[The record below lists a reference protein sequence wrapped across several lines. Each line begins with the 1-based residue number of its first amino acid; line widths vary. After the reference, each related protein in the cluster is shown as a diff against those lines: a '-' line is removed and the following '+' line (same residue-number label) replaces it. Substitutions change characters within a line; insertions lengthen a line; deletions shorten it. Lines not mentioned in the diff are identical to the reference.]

1 LHFRKLI
8 FVTAALAAAV
18 FVFGILSLPPASL
31 SLANHFSDGTV
42 PGIIHVHTSRS
53 DGRGTATEVAA
64 VGARAGLKFVV
75 FTDHGDATTTPDPP
89 VYRSGVLCLDAVEI
103 STQGGHY
110 LALDM
115 PAAPYPLGGD
125 PRDVVEDVKRLG
137 GFGIVAHP
145 ESPKPALM
153 WQAWDAPFDGIE
165 WINPDT
171 SWRVRLQGGWSSRW
185 SMLAALATYPIRP
198 AETMARLLGGTA
210 LHVDRW
216 QAVALTRRVVILA
229 GADAHANLA
238 FGNGDPIDNR
248 FSLPLPGYEA
258 SFRTMSVHASLEG
271 SLTGNPTTDAGMV
284 MRALRAGRAYVA
296 IDGLATPPSFEFSAT
311 GGDETVGQGDGL
323 VRTGPVTLRVKSNA
337 PPSYTTVVWHSDKLL
352 ASFNGKTEI
361 SQTVDRPGVYRIEIT
376 APSKYGPSP
385 WLISNPIYVG
395 LPHPAS
401 PSRPEP
407 PIAAK
412 QMLFDGRTAA
422 GWWTEADSGST
433 AALAVDS
440 TGGVAALRLHYDLS
454 KEPSPGPYAT
464 VSVNTPTGEP
474 FRRVTFSV
482 RSDRAIRLGV
492 QLRMPGPG
500 GDRWERSVYAD
511 ATNRHYS
518 IDFDDMTPIDV
529 TRSARPAMDAVR
541 DLMFVIDTTHAKPG
555 SSGDLWLED
564 VVLTR

>member
-1 LHFRKLI
+1 LHFRKPI
-8 FVTAALAAAV
+8 FVTAAIAAAV

-64 VGARAGLKFVV
+64 AAARAGLKFVV

-103 STQGGHY
+103 STKGGHY
-110 LALDM
+110 LALDT

-137 GFGIVAHP
+137 GFGVVAHP

-185 SMLAALATYPIRP
+185 TMLAALATYPIRP

-216 QAVALTRRVVILA
+216 QAVALTRRVIILA

-238 FGNGDPIDNR
+238 LGNGDPIDNR

-258 SFRTMSVHASLEG
+258 SFRTMSVHATLEG
-271 SLTGNPTTDAGMV
+271 PLTGNPTTDAGMV
-284 MRALRAGRAYVA
+284 MHALRAGRAYVA
-296 IDGLATPPSFEFSAT
+296 IDGLATPPSFEFSASS
-311 GGDETVGQGDGL
+311 GEKTVGQGDEMAL
-323 VRTGPVTLRVKSNA
+323 TEPVTLSVKSNA
-337 PPSYTTVVWHSDKLL
+337 PPSFTTVVWHGDKLL
-352 ASFNGKTEI
+352 ASFNGKTDI
-361 SQTVDRPGVYRIEIT
+361 SQVVDRPGVYRVEIS
-376 APSKYGPSP
+376 APSKYGASP

-395 LPHPAS
+395 LTHPAT

-407 PIAAK
+407 PIIAR
-412 QMLFDGRTAA
+412 QMLFDGRTPT
-422 GWWTEADSGST
+422 GWWTEADAGST

-440 TGGVAALRLHYDLS
+440 TGGVAALRLRYNLS
-454 KEPSPGPYAT
+454 KDPSPGPYAT
-464 VSVNTPTGEP
+464 VSVNTPTGGP

-492 QLRMPGPG
+492 QLRIPGPD

-518 IDFDDMTPIDV
+518 IDFDDMTAIDV

-555 SSGDLWLED
+555 WSGDLWLEEI
-564 VVLTR
+564 VLTR

>member
-1 LHFRKLI
+1 MLFA
-8 FVTAALAAAV
+8 TAAIVAAV
-18 FVFGILSLPPASL
+18 FVFGIFSLPPASL
-31 SLANHFSDGTV
+31 SLVNHFSDGTV
-42 PGIIHVHTSRS
+42 PGILHVHSSRS
-53 DGRGTATEVAA
+53 DGRGTVTEVAEA
-64 VGARAGLKFVV
+64 AARAGLKFVV
-75 FTDHGDATTTPDPP
+75 FTDHGDATTAPDPP

-103 STQGGHY
+103 STKGGHY

-171 SWRVRLQGGWSSRW
+171 SWRVRLQGGWASRW
-185 SMLAALATYPIRP
+185 SMLAGLATYPIRP

-216 QAVALTRRVVILA
+216 QSVGIARHVVILA

-258 SFRTMSVHASLEG
+258 SFRTMSVHARLEG
-271 SLTGNPTTDAGMV
+271 PLSSNPMTDAGMV
-284 MRALRAGRAYVA
+284 MHALRAGRAYVS

-311 GGDETVGQGDGL
+311 SGEETVGQGAEL
-323 VRTGPVTLRVKSNA
+323 MPTGPVTLHVKSNA
-337 PPSYTTVVWHSDKLL
+337 PPSFTTVIWHGDKPL
-352 ASFNGKTEI
+352 ASFNDKNDI
-361 SQTVDRPGVYRIEIT
+361 SQDVDQPGVYRVEIS

-395 LPHPAS
+395 LWRPAQQS
-401 PSRPEP
+401 QAEP
-407 PIAAK
+407 PVVAR
-412 QMLFDGRTAA
+412 QVVFDGRTAA
-422 GWWTEADSGST
+422 GWWTEADGGST
-433 AALAVDS
+433 AALVVDS
-440 TGGVAALRLHYDLS
+440 TGGAALHLRYNLS
-454 KEPSPGPYAT
+454 KDPSPGPYAT

-492 QLRMPGPG
+492 QLRIPGPG

-511 ATNRHYS
+511 GTSRNYS

-564 VVLTR
+564 VVLIR

>member
-1 LHFRKLI
+1 M
-8 FVTAALAAAV
+8 
-18 FVFGILSLPPASL
+18 
-31 SLANHFSDGTV
+31 
-42 PGIIHVHTSRS
+42 
-53 DGRGTATEVAA
+53 
-64 VGARAGLKFVV
+64 V

-137 GFGIVAHP
+137 GFGVVAHP

-171 SWRVRLQGGWSSRW
+171 SWRVRLQAGWSSRW

-238 FGNGDPIDNR
+238 FGDGDPIDNR

-258 SFRTMSVHASLEG
+258 SFRTMSVHARLEG
-271 SLTGNPTTDAGMV
+271 PLTGNPTADAGMV
-284 MRALRAGRAYVA
+284 MGALRAGRAYVA

-311 GGDETVGQGDGL
+311 SGEKTVGQGDEL
-323 VRTGPVTLRVKSNA
+323 VPTGPVTLRVKSNA
-337 PPSYTTVVWHSDKLL
+337 PPPYTTVVWHSDELL

-361 SQTVDRPGVYRIEIT
+361 SQVVDRPGGYRVEIT

-440 TGGVAALRLHYDLS
+440 TGGVAALRLRYNLS
-454 KEPSPGPYAT
+454 NEPSPGPYAT

-492 QLRMPGPG
+492 QLRIPGSV

-518 IDFDDMTPIDV
+518 IDFDDMTAIDV

>member
-1 LHFRKLI
+1 LHFRKLTL
-8 FVTAALAAAV
+8 VTAAIVAAV
-18 FVFGILSLPPASL
+18 FVFGILGLPPASL
-31 SLANHFSDGTV
+31 SLGNHFSDGTL
-42 PGIIHVHTSRS
+42 PGIIHVHTRRS

-64 VGARAGLKFVV
+64 AAARAGLKFVV
-75 FTDHGDATTTPDPP
+75 LTDHGDATTTPDPP

-103 STQGGHY
+103 STRGGHY

-137 GFGIVAHP
+137 GFGVVAHP

-185 SMLAALATYPIRP
+185 SMFAALATYAIRP
-198 AETMARLLGGTA
+198 AETMARLLAGTA
-210 LHVDRW
+210 LQVERW

-238 FGNGDPIDNR
+238 LGNGDPIDDR
-248 FSLPLPGYEA
+248 FSLPFPGYEA
-258 SFRTMSVHASLEG
+258 SFRTMSVHARLEG
-271 SLTGNPTTDAGMV
+271 SLTGNPTTDARMI
-284 MRALRAGRAYVA
+284 MNALRAGHAYVA
-296 IDGLATPPSFEFSAT
+296 IDGLATPASFEFSAT
-311 GGDETVGQGDGL
+311 SGEETVGQGDEL
-323 VRTGPVTLRVKSNA
+323 AHAGPITLHVKSNA
-337 PPSYTTVVWHSDKLL
+337 PSSYTTAVWHGDKLL
-352 ASFNGKTEI
+352 ASFNGETDI
-361 SQTVDRPGVYRIEIT
+361 NQAVDRPGVYRVEIS
-376 APSKYGPSP
+376 APSKDGPSP

-395 LPHPAS
+395 LRHPAS
-401 PSRPEP
+401 PFQPEL
-407 PIAAK
+407 PIVAS

-440 TGGVAALRLHYDLS
+440 PEGVAALHLRYNLS
-454 KEPSPGPYAT
+454 KDPSPGPYAT
-464 VSVNTPTGEP
+464 ISVNTPVGES

-482 RSDRAIRLGV
+482 RSDRATRLGV
-492 QLRMPGPG
+492 QLRIPGPG
-500 GDRWERSVYAD
+500 GDRWERSVYVD
-511 ATNRHYS
+511 PTRRHYS
-518 IDFDDMTPIDV
+518 VDFDDMTPIDV

-541 DLMFVIDTTHAKPG
+541 DLMFVIDTTHVRAG
-555 SSGDLWLED
+555 SSGDLWIEE